1 MAHVDIKKFSPT
13 SMKPNTIILLVGKRG
28 TGKSTLLEDLCY
40 YIRDKVDFAVGM
52 SPTEDTNQAL
62 GQFIPKSTIYGEYDE
77 EVVVRIMDM
86 QKNMWRAGRGYSC
99 LLILDDC
106 CYDKKILRS
115 KVIREIFM
123 NGRHRRMTLILSA
136 QYVMDLPPDL
146 RTQVDYVFAL
156 RENVVANREKLFK
169 QFFGFFN
176 SFADFAKT
184 MDSCTEN
191 FECMVCDNKTAK
203 GNSIDDSVRWY
214 KASLD
219 LPRFKVGKPFLWGMH
234 RKYYK
239 KQQFQLPKF
248 RMGNAGAGGAMQLA
262 GAAKGR
268 RTDSKITIVI
278 KKDENGNDLVE
289 MS

>member
-1 MAHVDIKKFSPT
+1 MTSVNIKKFDAPII
-13 SMKPNTIILLVGKRG
+13 KHNTIILLVGKRG
-28 TGKSTLLEDLCY
+28 TGKSTLLADLCY
-40 YIRDKVDFAVGM
+40 HMRDKVDFAIGM

-62 GQFIPKSTIYGEYDE
+62 AQFVPKSCIYGEYDE
-77 EVVVRIMDM
+77 DRIIRVMDM
-86 QKNMWRAGRGYSC
+86 QRDMWRAGRGYSC

-123 NGRHRRMTLILSA
+123 NGRHRHMTLMLSA

-146 RTQVDYVFAL
+146 RTQVDYVFVL
-156 RENVVANREKLFK
+156 RENVRQNRERLYK

-176 SFADFAKT
+176 NYADFAKT

-191 FECMVCDNKTAK
+191 YECMVCDNKTSK
-203 GNSIDDSVRWY
+203 GNSISESVCWY

-219 LPRFKVGKPFLWGMH
+219 LPPFRVGKPFVWNMH

-239 KQQFQLPKF
+239 QVKFKLPTFKI
-248 RMGNAGAGGAMQLA
+248 GAGALT
-262 GAAKGR
+262 AKGR
-268 RTDSKITIVI
+268 TNSAITCVV
-278 KKDENGNDLVE
+278 KQDEHGKDLD
-289 MS
+289 